1 MTSTSPAPPPPPP
14 PLPPAAPRP
23 ESLLSLNGDLLRHV
37 ANMLPPSDRV
47 ALSHTSKTLFTETWG
62 QFGLDDLLARFPL
75 EQRITFALSP
85 HVSDTPPLRVVPD
98 RTAQQHVYA
107 AVTSDGRLAAILPY
121 DNVLR
126 LVNVRSGSVLHTP
139 LAGPA
144 LYSDVWDLS
153 EGFRRPTSGIHAGK
167 RYADRAAV
175 DAEATLEF
183 SHDGSLLVLSCT
195 RFAHIYAVGPNGFSP
210 GAHLD
215 AARVL
220 DAVRTTLPAP
230 GAPGDCAA
238 GAAALSPDGRTLAW
252 VMFYGFPARAVLT
265 LWRVDEGA
273 RSATWT
279 SYTPLG
285 ELGLPSGSALAWV
298 RPTFHEAY
306 VAVAVNTTRRMLRT
320 ERVGDAF
327 RRSKLCRF
335 RFAAVPLGSC
345 ADAAPALLEPA
356 AERSAWLALTAGL
369 YPAALAAQLR
379 AVVADAGAEE
389 ARASV
394 DASRVRMNC
403 VHTSPSEATYKAL
416 AFGDK
421 GKHPWFVAK
430 QPLYSLH
437 FCEPPPHA
445 SHARRKAQ
453 RVLVAGSAHDNSVIP
468 LEWVAPAE
476 GAPPIAANVQAGAGG
491 DEAAAQPVPGRF
503 EETSVVSRRFAFR
516 GLPWRAAFAS
526 VSAFAPGG
534 RWVVGAALKTDVCF
548 VCVRNITNEEY
559 YGTTE

>member
-1 MTSTSPAPPPPPP
+1 M
-14 PLPPAAPRP
+14 
-23 ESLLSLNGDLLRHV
+23 

-47 ALSHTSKTLFTETWG
+47 ALSHTNKTLFAETWG
-62 QFGLDDLLARFPL
+62 RFGLEDLLARFPL

-85 HVSDTPPLRVVPD
+85 HLSEIPPLRAVPD
-98 RTAQQHVYA
+98 RAAQQHVYA
-107 AVTSDGRLAAILPY
+107 AVTSDGRLAAVLPY

-126 LVNVRSGSVLHTP
+126 LVNVRSSAVLNTA
-139 LAGPA
+139 LAAPA

-153 EGFRRPTSGIHAGK
+153 EGFRKLSPGIDAGK
-167 RYADRAAV
+167 RYADRSAV

-195 RFAHIYAVGPNGFSP
+195 RFAHIYAVSDAGLSL

-215 AARVL
+215 AAPVL
-220 DAVRTTLPAP
+220 DEVRRRLPSP
-230 GAPGDCAA
+230 GGPGDCAA

-265 LWRVDEGA
+265 LWAVDEGA
-273 RSATWT
+273 TCATWT

-298 RPTFHEAY
+298 RPTFHDAC

-335 RFAAVPLGSC
+335 RFAAVPLASPS
-345 ADAAPALLEPA
+345 APAPAAVPPA
-356 AERSAWLALTAGL
+356 AERAAWLALTAGL

-379 AVVADAGAEE
+379 AVVDSATTEDEPAP
-389 ARASV
+389 ARL
-394 DASRVRMNC
+394 DASRVRLNC

-421 GKHPWFVAK
+421 SKHPWFVAK

-437 FCEPPPHA
+437 FCQPPPHA
-445 SHARRKAQ
+445 SHARRAAQ

-468 LEWVAPAE
+468 LEWVGSAEPTTPPPVPQGPPAQA
-476 GAPPIAANVQAGAGG
+476 GLAGPADPAPPAI
-491 DEAAAQPVPGRF
+491 PGRF
-503 EETSVVSRRFAFR
+503 EETSVVDRRFAFR

-534 RWVVGAALKTDVCF
+534 RWVVGAALKTDMCF
-548 VCVRNITNEEY
+548 VCVRNITDEEY